1 MSEDQWKM
9 NEETE
14 NHIISITC
22 TAPVNIA
29 FVKYCKL
36 SIFFLKLTLEILMT
50 TLLFKG
56 KSVTVHFIESTLDL
70 LVNNFVFFKMNPL
83 IMMS

>member
-29 FVKYCKL
+29 VVKYCKL
-36 SIFFLKLTLEILMT
+36 SI
-50 TLLFKG
+50 
-56 KSVTVHFIESTLDL
+56 SS
-70 LVNNFVFFKMNPL
+70 
-83 IMMS
+83 